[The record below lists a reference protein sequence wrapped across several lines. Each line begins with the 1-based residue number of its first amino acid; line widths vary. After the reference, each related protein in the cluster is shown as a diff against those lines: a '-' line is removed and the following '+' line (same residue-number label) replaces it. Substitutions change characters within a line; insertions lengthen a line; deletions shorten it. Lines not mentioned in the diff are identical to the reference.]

1 MDFSSLN
8 PEQREAVE
16 TIEGPLLLLAGAGT
30 GKTMVI
36 TYRIANLVRSGI
48 PASSILAVTFT
59 NKAAN
64 EMKERVSQLVNKRQA
79 KELTVS
85 TFHSFGLRVLAK
97 YGSLLGYTSGFTL
110 IDYGDQIG
118 VVKEA
123 MSRLSY
129 LDETGFDA
137 PTCLAAL
144 SRAKNKNLVPADL
157 KKSDIA
163 DEQKIGN
170 VYEIYQDYL
179 QAINVMDFDDLLM
192 QTVRLFDGFPNV
204 LSQMRDRYKFLLI
217 DEFQDTNHIQMMM
230 VRQLCGDR
238 PNICAVGDDDQSIY
252 SWRGAEIS
260 NILNFDKQF
269 DSCKVIKLEQNYR
282 CTSNILNC
290 SNKVISINSARHDKK
305 LWSDNGDGEKV
316 RILKNE
322 SPEKEAM
329 TIAEVINDRIHN
341 KQNGF
346 GDFAILYRS
355 NHQSRVVE
363 EKLRSLRV
371 PYRIIGDKSFYER
384 REIRDAIAFLNV
396 AHNRNQSLHLL
407 RILDVPPRGVGP
419 TTIKALREI
428 ADKENVPVIHVIEDD
443 DLIAGFGKVQQ
454 LALRKFVNIIN
465 KYAEIFKQ
473 PGQIYEK
480 VKNYFNEIDYL
491 EGLGRMYKPRS
502 DAEVRYEN
510 VLELMNSIN
519 DMDQRHEG
527 RLLLGEFLRTVSLS
541 EEYRKKQDKSDED
554 RNSVTLLTVHSAKG
568 LEFPFVFLVG
578 VEKNLFPHERSV
590 KEKSL
595 PEERRLFYV
604 AMTRA
609 KKELVLSWC
618 HKRKVRQDHL
628 IRKRSQF
635 LLELPENFT
644 EEITKADLIK
654 KISRA
659 DMSSL
664 LRSFRDN
671 L

>member
-1 MDFSSLN
+1 MNFSSLN

-16 TIEGPLLLLAGAGT
+16 TVEGPLLLLAGAGT

-36 TYRIANLVRSGI
+36 TYRIANLVRAGI
-48 PASSILAVTFT
+48 PPSSILAVTFT

-64 EMKERVSQLVNKRQA
+64 EMKERVSQLVSKTQA
-79 KELTVS
+79 KDLTVS
-85 TFHSFGLRVLAK
+85 TFHSFGLRVLAR

-129 LDETGFDA
+129 LDESGFDA
-137 PTCLAAL
+137 PACLAAL
-144 SRAKNKNLVPADL
+144 SRAKNKNLDPADL
-157 KKSDIA
+157 KKSEIA

-192 QTVRLFDGFPNV
+192 QTVRLFDQFPNV
-204 LSQMRDRYKFLLI
+204 IATMRDRYKFLLI

-230 VRQLCGDR
+230 VRQLCGDK

-260 NILNFDKQF
+260 NILSFDKEFQG
-269 DSCKVIKLEQNYR
+269 CRVIKLEQNYR
-282 CTSNILNC
+282 CTNNILHC
-290 SNKVISINSARHDKK
+290 SNKVIAINSARHDKK
-305 LWSDNGDGEKV
+305 LWSENGDGEKV

-322 SPEKEAM
+322 SPEKEAL

-341 KQNGF
+341 RQNGY
-346 GDFAILYRS
+346 GDFAVLYRS
-355 NHQSRVVE
+355 NHQSRVLE

-371 PYRIIGDKSFYER
+371 PYRVIGDKSFYER

-407 RILDVPPRGVGP
+407 RILDVPPRGIGP

-428 ADKENVPVIHVIEDD
+428 ADRENIPVIDVIEDD
-443 DLIAGFGKVQQ
+443 ELIAGFGKVQQ
-454 LALRKFVNIIN
+454 LALRKFINVIN
-465 KYAEIFKQ
+465 KYTEIFKQ

-502 DAEVRYEN
+502 DAEARYEN

-519 DMDQRHEG
+519 DMDQRHEN
-527 RLLLGEFLRTVSLS
+527 RLLLVEFLRTVSLS
-541 EEYRKKQDKSDED
+541 EEYRKKQDKNDED
-554 RNSVTLLTVHSAKG
+554 RDSVTLLTVHSAKG

-618 HKRKVRQDHL
+618 HKRKVRQDQL

-635 LLELPENFT
+635 LTELPEEYT
-644 EEITKADLIK
+644 EEISKADLIE

-659 DMSSL
+659 DMASL
-664 LRSFRDN
+664 LMSYRDSI
-671 L
+671 

>member
-1 MDFSSLN
+1 MNFSSLN

-16 TIEGPLLLLAGAGT
+16 TVEGPLLLLAGAGT

-36 TYRIANLVRSGI
+36 TYRIANLVRAGI
-48 PASSILAVTFT
+48 PPSSILAVTFT

-64 EMKERVSQLVNKRQA
+64 EMKERVSQLVSKTQA

-85 TFHSFGLRVLAK
+85 TFHSFGLRVLAR

-129 LDETGFDA
+129 LDESGFDA
-137 PTCLAAL
+137 PACLAAL
-144 SRAKNKNLVPADL
+144 SRAKNKNLDPADL
-157 KKSDIA
+157 KKSEIA

-192 QTVRLFDGFPNV
+192 QTVRLFDQFPNV
-204 LSQMRDRYKFLLI
+204 IATMRDRYKFLLI

-230 VRQLCGDR
+230 VRQLCGDK

-260 NILNFDKQF
+260 NILSFDKEFQG
-269 DSCKVIKLEQNYR
+269 CRVIKLEQNYR
-282 CTSNILNC
+282 CTNNILHC
-290 SNKVISINSARHDKK
+290 SNKVIAINSARHDKK
-305 LWSDNGDGEKV
+305 LWSENGDGEKV

-322 SPEKEAM
+322 SPEKEAL

-341 KQNGF
+341 RQNGY
-346 GDFAILYRS
+346 GDFAVLYRS
-355 NHQSRVVE
+355 NHQSRVLE

-371 PYRIIGDKSFYER
+371 PYRVIGDKSFYER

-407 RILDVPPRGVGP
+407 RILDVPPRGIGP

-428 ADKENVPVIHVIEDD
+428 ADRENIPVIDVIEDD
-443 DLIAGFGKVQQ
+443 ELIAGFGKVQQ
-454 LALRKFVNIIN
+454 LALRKFINVIN
-465 KYAEIFKQ
+465 KYTEIFKQ

-502 DAEVRYEN
+502 DAEARYEN

-519 DMDQRHEG
+519 DMDQRHEN
-527 RLLLGEFLRTVSLS
+527 RLLLVEFLRTVSLS
-541 EEYRKKQDKSDED
+541 EEYRKKQDKNDED
-554 RNSVTLLTVHSAKG
+554 RDSVTLLTVHSAKG

-618 HKRKVRQDHL
+618 HKRKVRQDQL

-635 LLELPENFT
+635 LTELPEEYT
-644 EEITKADLIK
+644 EEISKADLIE

-659 DMSSL
+659 DMASL
-664 LRSFRDN
+664 LMSYRDSI
-671 L
+671 